1 MIKFYSKKNFK
12 FSRNCMF
19 DESACYYKNVV
30 FSLNQL
36 VIELPQ
42 RAVS

>member
-1 MIKFYSKKNFK
+1 
-12 FSRNCMF
+12 MF
-19 DESACYYKNVV
+19 DESAYYYKNVV

-42 RAVS
+42 RAVSRRRTIVETLKSLLT